1 MPGPAIR
8 GMLAVTALPKG
19 TTMGNDAK
27 VDPSPAAAG
36 GTADRTPVILGGA
49 RTPFGRFRGGLAGLT
64 STELGAHAIRHA
76 LDRTG
81 VAPEQVQAVIVGQ
94 VIQAGAGQGPARQ
107 ASLAAGI
114 GWDVPAVTINKLC
127 LSGLT
132 AVIDAARM
140 IRAGEADF
148 IVAAG
153 QESMTNAPHLLP
165 RLRSGVAI
173 GDAPLLDALNF
184 DGLQDPRTGELMGS
198 ATDAVNARLGI
209 GRQAQDDVAARSHQ
223 RAEAARTAGYLA
235 EEIAPV
241 EVPQRRGAAVVI
253 DTDEGIRPGTT
264 PETLAALKPAFS
276 TADTAT
282 ITAGSSSPLS
292 DGAAAVVVASKAA
305 AEAAGLSWIA
315 EIGSHGQ
322 TAGPDGSLHSQPSRA
337 IGRALKLEGLT
348 VADLDLIE
356 INEAFASVVVQ
367 SAKDLGIDAER
378 INADGGAIALGHP
391 VGASGARLVL
401 HQALA
406 LKRRGGGT
414 GVVALCGGGG
424 QGEALILKA

>member
-1 MPGPAIR
+1 MS
-8 GMLAVTALPKG
+8 
-19 TTMGNDAK
+19 NDAH
-27 VDPSPAAAG
+27 V
-36 GTADRTPVILGGA
+36 PVILGGA
-49 RTPFGRFRGGLAGLT
+49 RTPFGRFRGGLSGLT
-64 STELGAHAIRHA
+64 SSELGAHAIRNA
-76 LDRTG
+76 LERSG
-81 VAPEQVQAVIVGQ
+81 VAPEQIQAVIVGQ

-114 GWDVPAVTINKLC
+114 GWDVPTVTINKLC

-165 RLRSGVAI
+165 RLRGGVAM
-173 GDAPLLDALNF
+173 GDTPLLDSLTF
-184 DGLQDPRTGELMGS
+184 DGLQDPVSGELMGS
-198 ATDAVNARLGI
+198 ATDAGNARLGI
-209 GRQAQDDVAARSHQ
+209 SRQDQDVVAARSHQ
-223 RAEAARTAGYLA
+223 RAEAARSAGILA
-235 EEIAPV
+235 GEIAPV
-241 EVPQRRGAAVVI
+241 EVPQRRGPAVVI
-253 DTDEGIRPGTT
+253 DTDEGIRAGTT
-264 PETLAALKPAFS
+264 IETLAALKPAFS
-276 TADTAT
+276 KDPAAT

-337 IGRALKLEGLT
+337 IERALKLEGLT

-356 INEAFASVVVQ
+356 VNEAFASVVLQ
-367 SAKDLGIDAER
+367 SAKDLGIDADR

-424 QGEALILKA
+424 QGDALILKA

>member
-1 MPGPAIR
+1 MD
-8 GMLAVTALPKG
+8 
-19 TTMGNDAK
+19 NDAT
-27 VDPSPAAAG
+27 AG
-36 GTADRTPVILGGA
+36 AFGTSEDRTAVILGGA
-49 RTPFGRFRGGLAGLT
+49 RTPFGRFRGSLAAL
-64 STELGAHAIRHA
+64 SSSELGAHAIRHA
-76 LDRTG
+76 LERTG
-81 VAPEQVQAVIVGQ
+81 VPPGQVNAVIVGQ

-114 GWDVPAVTINKLC
+114 GWDVPTVTINKLC

-153 QESMTNAPHLLP
+153 QESMTNAPHLLQ

-173 GDAPLLDALNF
+173 GDAPLVDALNY
-184 DGLQDPRTGELMGS
+184 DGLQDPVSGVIMGA
-198 ATDAVNARLGI
+198 ATDAGNAERGI
-209 GRQAQDDVAARSHQ
+209 SRQEQDQVAARSHQ
-223 RAEAARTAGYLA
+223 RAEAARDSGLLA
-235 EEIAPV
+235 EEIAPL
-241 EVPQRRGAAVVI
+241 EIPQRRGPAVTV
-253 DTDEGIRPGTT
+253 DSDEGIRPGTT
-264 PETLAALKPAFS
+264 TEALAALKPAFS
-276 TADTAT
+276 TADSAT

-305 AEAAGLSWIA
+305 ARRAGLHWIA
-315 EIGSHGQ
+315 EVCSHGQ

-337 IGRALKLEGLT
+337 IEKALRAEGIS
-348 VADLDLIE
+348 VEDLDLVE
-356 INEAFASVVVQ
+356 INEAFASVIIQ
-367 SAKDLGIDAER
+367 SAQDLGISAEK

-401 HQALA
+401 HQALE

-424 QGEALILKA
+424 QGEALILRA

>member
-1 MPGPAIR
+1 
-8 GMLAVTALPKG
+8 
-19 TTMGNDAK
+19 MGNDAE
-27 VDPSPAAAG
+27 VDSSPAAEA

-49 RTPFGRFRGGLAGLT
+49 RTPFGRFRGGLSGLS

-107 ASLAAGI
+107 ASLDAGI

-198 ATDAVNARLGI
+198 ATDAGNARLGI

-223 RAEAARTAGYLA
+223 RAEAARAAGYLA

-305 AEAAGLSWIA
+305 AEAAGLTWIA

-337 IGRALKLEGLT
+337 IERALKFEDLT

>member
-1 MPGPAIR
+1 
-8 GMLAVTALPKG
+8 
-19 TTMGNDAK
+19 MGNDA
-27 VDPSPAAAG
+27 
-36 GTADRTPVILGGA
+36 TANTPPGIEDRTAVILGGA
-49 RTPFGRFRGGLAGLT
+49 RTPFGRFRGSLSGLT
-64 STELGAHAIRHA
+64 SSELGAHAIRNA
-76 LDRTG
+76 LERSG
-81 VAPEQVQAVIVGQ
+81 VAPEQIQAVIVGQ

-114 GWDVPAVTINKLC
+114 GWDVPTVTINKLC

-165 RLRSGVAI
+165 RLRGGVAI
-173 GDAPLLDALNF
+173 GDAPLLDSLNF
-184 DGLQDPRTGELMGS
+184 DGLQDPVSGELMGS
-198 ATDAVNARLGI
+198 ATDAGNARLGI
-209 GRQAQDDVAARSHQ
+209 SREDQDAVAALSHQ
-223 RAEAARTAGYLA
+223 RAEAARAAGILA

-241 EVPQRRGAAVVI
+241 EVPQRRGPAVVI
-253 DTDEGIRPGTT
+253 DADEGIRAGTT
-264 PETLAALKPAFS
+264 IDTLAALKPAFS
-276 TADTAT
+276 KDPAAT
-282 ITAGSSSPLS
+282 ITAGSASPLS

-337 IGRALKLEGLT
+337 IERALKLEGLT
-348 VADLDLIE
+348 IEDMDLIE
-356 INEAFASVVVQ
+356 INEAFASVVLQ
-367 SAKDLGIDAER
+367 SATDLGIDADR

-406 LKRRGGGT
+406 LNRRGGGT

-424 QGEALILKA
+424 QGDALILKARG

>member
-1 MPGPAIR
+1 
-8 GMLAVTALPKG
+8 
-19 TTMGNDAK
+19 MGNGAE
-27 VDPSPAAAG
+27 VHSSPAAEA

-49 RTPFGRFRGGLAGLT
+49 RTPFGRFRGGLSGLS

-107 ASLAAGI
+107 ASLDAGI

-198 ATDAVNARLGI
+198 ATDAGNARRGI

-223 RAEAARTAGYLA
+223 RAEAARAAGYLA

-337 IGRALKLEGLT
+337 IERALTVEGLT

-356 INEAFASVVVQ
+356 INEAFGSVVVQ

-406 LKRRGGGT
+406 LKRRRGGT

-424 QGEALILKA
+424 QGEALILRA